1 VIQVNLKRLDTNASI
16 LHATNMALI
25 RHHSHAEN
33 TSPRENHVH
42 FLMEMRMEMRPQDLY
57 QHVLDGNNDVI
68 IVTHLVG
75 TLMKDSKVT
84 TLFTQFQQL
93 SFHK

>member
-1 VIQVNLKRLDTNASI
+1 MIQVNLKRLDTNASI

-42 FLMEMRMEMRPQDLY
+42 FLMERRPQDLY